1 VNAIKEKF
9 AKLHALGWSYK
20 EIAAAL
26 DVTERALYKWRIEL
40 KVPRRQRG
48 RPRIQGIR

>member
-26 DVTERALYKWRIEL
+26 GVTDRALYKWRKEL
-40 KVPRRQRG
+40 KLPRRARG
-48 RPRIQGIR
+48 RRKSPEIR